1 MKIGNV
7 SGTVL
12 KRSILKQLHTVRDEA
27 LFEPSSEELCA
38 GIRMKEA
45 VPVVFS
51 GTSVYGS
58 AKNIGVFAMARAVN
72 DIAARGADPIG
83 VDVQIQLPPYAY
95 ESRLKAMTEWME
107 QAAERQNLQILC
119 AKAEVSPAICEA
131 IVHVNAVGTAEEDI
145 PQKMTAKAGQ
155 DIVLAG
161 WIGLEGMLRIMSR
174 KEEEL
179 AARFVPA
186 FLNRIKQMDGEL
198 FALEQIQTAR
208 EHGASAM
215 YQIGPGGILAALWE
229 TAEAADVGLEA
240 DMKKM
245 SIRQETVEICEYF
258 RLNPYQMTSAGSIL
272 IFTHDGETL
281 VRKLQ
286 ASGKQAAVIGH
297 TTNQKERVLSG
308 GSERRFL
315 DRPQPDE
322 LAKIYES
329 FIEQD
334 RKEGKQQ

>member
-12 KRSILKQLHTVRDEA
+12 KRSILKQLHAVREEA
-27 LFEPSSEELCA
+27 LFEPAAEEMCA

-45 VPVVFS
+45 VPVIFS

-58 AKNIGVFAMARAVN
+58 TKNIGVFAMARAVN
-72 DIAARGADPIG
+72 DIAARGASPIG
-83 VDVQIQLPPYAY
+83 ADVQIQLPPYAY

-107 QAAERQNLQILC
+107 QAAEEQQIQLLC
-119 AKAEVSPAICEA
+119 VKAEVSPAICES
-131 IVHVNAVGTAEEDI
+131 IVHVTAVGTAEEEI
-145 PQKMTAKAGQ
+145 PQKLAVQAGQ

-161 WIGLEGMLRIMSR
+161 WIGLEGMLRVAGR

-179 AARFVPA
+179 ANRFVPA
-186 FLNRIKQMDGEL
+186 FLNRLKGMEQEL
-198 FALEQIQTAR
+198 FALEQIQIAR
-208 EHGASAM
+208 EHGAAAM
-215 YQIGPGGILAALWE
+215 YQIGSGGILAALWE

-258 RLNPYQMTSAGSIL
+258 RLNPYQMTSTGSIL
-272 IFTHDGETL
+272 IFTNDGEAL
-281 VRKLQ
+281 VRKMQ
-286 ASGKQAAVIGH
+286 AKGKQAAVIGY

-322 LAKIYES
+322 LARIYES

-334 RKEGKQQ
+334 RKEGRQE

>member
-27 LFEPSSEELCA
+27 LFEPAAEEMCA

-45 VPVVFS
+45 VPVIFS

-58 AKNIGVFAMARAVN
+58 TKNIGVFAMARAIN
-72 DIAARGADPIG
+72 DIAARGASPIG

-107 QAAERQNLQILC
+107 RAAEEQQIQLLC
-119 AKAEVSPAICEA
+119 VKAEVSPAICEA
-131 IVHVNAVGTAEEDI
+131 IVHVTAVGTAVEEI
-145 PQKMTAKAGQ
+145 PQKIAVQAGQ

-161 WIGLEGMLRIMSR
+161 WIGLEGMLRVAGR

-179 AARFVPA
+179 AKRFVPA
-186 FLNRIKQMDGEL
+186 FLNRIKGMEREL
-198 FALEQIQTAR
+198 FVLEQIRIAR

-215 YQIGPGGILAALWE
+215 YQVGPGGILAALWE

-245 SIRQETVEICEYF
+245 SICQETVEICEYF

-272 IFTHDGETL
+272 LFTNDGEAL
-281 VRKLQ
+281 VRKMQ
-286 ASGKQAAVIGH
+286 AKGKQAAVIGH

-322 LAKIYES
+322 LARIYGS

-334 RKEGKQQ
+334 KKEGRQ